1 MLRGPSQGL
10 LRALWNLRKSSFTA
24 LVSRCAIN
32 PCVCTPAGYCD
43 ESCSI
48 YNISPLPPP
57 ATPDH
62 AYTILSVRVKLET
75 KNQDE
80 MYLVLTVQFHT
91 LSDFLTND
99 PFNTMLCPIEVS
111 QVENLKLKHFVLL
124 FNFMLVWDI
133 KYSLLPSL
141 VLHLLSFM
149 FSNTLLSLLL
159 LSPGMLTSTFRKR
172 ISCCCHIK
180 RY

>member
-1 MLRGPSQGL
+1 MLWSWCLIELSTKLHEMLGEALFSLLKALDITIRMTGFYIIWLATKWSKVNFFYRKSAFKIKNKESDTMLSGPSQGL

-80 MYLVLTVQFHT
+80 MYLVL
-91 LSDFLTND
+91 
-99 PFNTMLCPIEVS
+99 
-111 QVENLKLKHFVLL
+111 
-124 FNFMLVWDI
+124 
-133 KYSLLPSL
+133 
-141 VLHLLSFM
+141 
-149 FSNTLLSLLL
+149 
-159 LSPGMLTSTFRKR
+159 
-172 ISCCCHIK
+172 
-180 RY
+180 